1 MRSLTSFVRW
11 MMRLLIRLTADMR
24 PRRILPP
31 GTLRRL
37 RLKWFALGLLLGTA
51 SCAALAMYL
60 AAIMPP
66 ELAYR
71 SAATT
76 QHPKAAPVEPAGPLP
91 EVPPCTGQGKDCTDS
106 EATPHLQPVRTV
118 PEPTAL
124 ALVGIGMAALAAHRT
139 NRSPT

>member
-1 MRSLTSFVRW
+1 
-11 MMRLLIRLTADMR
+11 MR
-24 PRRILPP
+24 PRRPLPP

-71 SAATT
+71 SPATT
-76 QHPKAAPVEPAGPLP
+76 VRPVPGPVSALPAAVAL
-91 EVPPCTGQGKDCTDS
+91 PPCTGQGKDCTDFPDGAPS
-106 EATPHLQPVRTV
+106 LPPVRTV
-118 PEPTAL
+118 PEPAGL
-124 ALVGIGMAALAAHRT
+124 ALVGIGLAVLAAHHT
-139 NRSPT
+139 SRSPT

>member
-1 MRSLTSFVRW
+1 
-11 MMRLLIRLTADMR
+11 MR
-24 PRRILPP
+24 PRRPLPP

-71 SAATT
+71 SAEPTR
-76 QHPKAAPVEPAGPLP
+76 HPAASPAQPIGEQPDI
-91 EVPPCTGQGKDCTDS
+91 PPCTGSGKDCTDFPDGAPS
-106 EATPHLQPVRTV
+106 LPPVRTV
-118 PEPTAL
+118 PEPAGL
-124 ALVGIGMAALAAHRT
+124 ALVGIGLAVLAAHHT
-139 NRSPT
+139 SRSPT